1 MFLLPAL
8 FIPVCIGG
16 TVLGRMGGGY
26 IGLQDQGGPG
36 LVWLKYGGLQNSSMV
51 THSMQKRCKLQNIQV

>member
-1 MFLLPAL
+1 MFLLPSL
-8 FIPVCIGG
+8 FILVCIGE

-26 IGLQDQGGPG
+26 ISLQDQGGPG

-51 THSMQKRCKLQNIQV
+51 KVSM

>member
-1 MFLLPAL
+1 MFLLPTL
-8 FIPVCIGG
+8 FITVCIGE

-26 IGLQDQGGPG
+26 SGLQDQGGQG

-51 THSMQKRCKLQNIQV
+51 KVSM